1 MLRNIFKL
9 VLLTGVCLLVA
20 CSSAKKREP
29 AALVPVEDK
38 AAISA
43 VWSISVGKSETFTMR
58 PALAGDYIFTSSGN
72 GTITKIDVLTGKVM
86 WEVKAPVELSSGPGS
101 DGSVVVVGTAKGS
114 VYAYDANGQKIWEEK
129 VGGEVLTEP
138 LVLSGVAVIRTIDN
152 RFLGL
157 EAKTGKRLWSY
168 VRPQSALALRTS
180 FAMMPI
186 ASDALIT
193 GFSGGKIGIL
203 GINSGNLLWEASL
216 AFPKGF
222 SEIERMTEV
231 AAKPT
236 LVGKRLCA
244 VAFQGRIACG
254 EVGAPNFVWSKEFSS
269 FTGTAQNQDFVYA
282 ADEKSHVVAYRAADG
297 VEVWRNETMTWRDVG
312 EPLVVGAWVVMGD
325 SQGYLHVLDQ
335 AGGKEVS
342 RVRVDSSAIGAAPIV
357 ASGLLIVQTR
367 GGTLA
372 AYRPN

>member
-1 MLRNIFKL
+1 
-9 VLLTGVCLLVA
+9 
-20 CSSAKKREP
+20 
-29 AALVPVEDK
+29 
-38 AAISA
+38 
-43 VWSISVGKSETFTMR
+43 
-58 PALAGDYIFTSSGN
+58 
-72 GTITKIDVLTGKVM
+72 M

-231 AAKPT
+231 EI
-236 LVGKRLCA
+236 
-244 VAFQGRIACG
+244 GRA
-254 EVGAPNFVWSKEFSS
+254 
-269 FTGTAQNQDFVYA
+269 
-282 ADEKSHVVAYRAADG
+282 HV
-297 VEVWRNETMTWRDVG
+297 
-312 EPLVVGAWVVMGD
+312 
-325 SQGYLHVLDQ
+325 
-335 AGGKEVS
+335 
-342 RVRVDSSAIGAAPIV
+342 
-357 ASGLLIVQTR
+357 
-367 GGTLA
+367 
-372 AYRPN
+372 